1 MRVFCFALALAVM
14 AIPLS
19 SSHADEN
26 EDLRKAVTAKA
37 EEFKRK
43 LLAKFD
49 LNRDGQVDNIE
60 KSQVAEQIQKDIANG
75 KLPEDLKTILDLNG
89 DGQVDPREMGMA
101 REMMMRFQGQR
112 GDQPQFGAPGA
123 GGLGGF
129 GGNGLGFG
137 GQIPPDVMKKYDK
150 NKDGQLDEKEQKAA
164 MAAMGPK
171 KSRAQQLKEKMDL
184 DGDGKISKD
193 EREAYA
199 EQRKAEQEEKK
210 REKAKKKDDDD
221 R

>member
-1 MRVFCFALALAVM
+1 M
-14 AIPLS
+14 AFS
-19 SSHADEN
+19 SSFSYAEEN
-26 EDLRKAVTAKA
+26 EDLRKAVAAKA

-49 LNRDGQVDNIE
+49 LNGDGQVDNIE
-60 KSQVAEQIQKDIANG
+60 KSQVAEQMQKDIASG
-75 KLPEDLKTILDLNG
+75 KMPEDLKAILDLNG
-89 DGQVDPREMGMA
+89 DGQVDPREVGMA
-101 REMMMRFQGQR
+101 REMMMRFQG
-112 GDQPQFGAPGA
+112 GKGGGPPQFGAPGLGGPGGFEG
-123 GGLGGF
+123 GGLSGF
-129 GGNGLGFG
+129 GN
-137 GQIPPDVMKKYDK
+137 QIPPDVMKKYDK

-184 DGDGKISKD
+184 DGDGKITKD
-193 EREAYA
+193 EREAYT

-210 REKAKKKDDDD
+210 REKTKKKDDDD